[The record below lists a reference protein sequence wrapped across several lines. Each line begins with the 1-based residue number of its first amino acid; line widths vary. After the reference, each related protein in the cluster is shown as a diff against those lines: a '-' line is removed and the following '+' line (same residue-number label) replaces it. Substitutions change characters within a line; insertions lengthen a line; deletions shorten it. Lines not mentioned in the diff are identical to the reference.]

1 MFNSESYIKGI
12 LFVFCRIQTEE
23 AEAIDLDAE
32 NRAADKKKKAL
43 NVKMCVCLQKMKDNT
58 KVPIHS
64 RREFHWL
71 HSADRPWS
79 CIEVFGFHH
88 SLKVN
93 SRAGTIQCSFDSI
106 RFRFKLLWL
115 FFFWF
120 DSIKHASALIFLIIN
135 K

>member
-1 MFNSESYIKGI
+1 MLNSESYTNGI

-71 HSADRPWS
+71 HSSDRPWS
-79 CIEVFGFHH
+79 CIQVFGFHH
-88 SLKVN
+88 SLNV
-93 SRAGTIQCSFDSI
+93 GLG
-106 RFRFKLLWL
+106 RFRVHSIGFGSVSIQSATVFCC
-115 FFFWF
+115 FFFG
-120 DSIKHASALIFLIIN
+120 LIRLNIY
-135 K
+135 KP

>member
-1 MFNSESYIKGI
+1 MLNSESYTNGI

-71 HSADRPWS
+71 HSADRP
-79 CIEVFGFHH
+79 
-88 SLKVN
+88 
-93 SRAGTIQCSFDSI
+93 
-106 RFRFKLLWL
+106 
-115 FFFWF
+115 
-120 DSIKHASALIFLIIN
+120 
-135 K
+135 